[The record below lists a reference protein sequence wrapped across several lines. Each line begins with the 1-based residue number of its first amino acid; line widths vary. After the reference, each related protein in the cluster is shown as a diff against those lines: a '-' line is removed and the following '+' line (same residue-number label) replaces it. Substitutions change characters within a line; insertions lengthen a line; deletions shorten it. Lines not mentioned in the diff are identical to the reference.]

1 MGRRTRQ
8 IFEAAQGFTLPVA
21 EDFRSPHGVSRWVK
35 RFVYGEYATTAAM
48 LVWPERHRLAE
59 CCDKEEF
66 MAVVESIE
74 EGDQSDDNTTDMR
87 GAVAVDEVAGQ
98 DAARAAFFEY
108 PLEDEDVLEELWSK
122 IKRDYWTWALGNAYM
137 APLFAIVQSSGW
149 GKSRLAF
156 ELHRKGLYIIY
167 ISCMKA
173 SHSGFPGQTPHL
185 AAWITQGKQLTVLR
199 MAALLLAS
207 IEALADY
214 VKGGGDPHCWIL
226 DQTDP
231 TRGFP
236 VANDIASR
244 LQACTLRLEASA
256 AAKAAALP
264 RTFERRTTEYL
275 SRESHTYNA
284 VGEALKT
291 ALRDLPLDGIA
302 FDGIAQR
309 PDQRLKVL
317 FCFDEASELA
327 ELELEGGMDTA
338 FTLLRRVLGKAEF
351 GLWALVLGTNSRL
364 LDFVPSK
371 AMDPTR
377 KVRARD
383 YKLFK
388 PFWLT
393 ATAAVPG
400 DLSSGS
406 PESVFRLG
414 RPLWRAFMDKG
425 YTFKGLR
432 LLAVDKLNCSGGV
445 TDATVIA
452 ILGCTIG
459 LDVASWSEAAETS
472 VASHMMT
479 ACWIS
484 DDRRRLHVSNA
495 AEPVLAAA
503 AAGFLLQEVTLNE
516 VLGELSK
523 MCKEGVV
530 TGGPRGEIVTRL
542 LLLLAMLACRRDTGD
557 ATFTGEIKLGAFLSK
572 LLGKVPHGLAGTVD
586 LDAGLNFNGF
596 SPTYR
601 NLERGLIN
609 ECLQHIRALTC
620 KPGQEAVDNIVP
632 STGGPIGIQAKRW
645 ESNNSTKMRR
655 AVGKLE
661 AGVGGVNFMLGII
674 LQLGSPEHRIV
685 VEGAANRTIVVYGLS
700 SELFPFLTQATAD
713 KLLDVLKVG
722 SAEYLLH
729 MTDGE
734 QRIYGP
740 RDGELALEFMEDAEP
755 SDNEALGTA
764 IRRLPSDGVAGDRLK
779 VLELKPHG
787 GLQDLCY

>member
-21 EDFRSPHGVSRWVK
+21 EDFRSQRGVCRWVN
-35 RFVYGEYATTAAM
+35 RFVFGEDAAAAA
-48 LVWPERHRLAE
+48 LRVGAWPERHRLAE
-59 CCDKEEF
+59 CRDKEEF

-74 EGDQSDDNTTDMR
+74 ESDQSDDDTTDMR
-87 GAVAVDEVAGQ
+87 GAVAVEKVAGQ

-122 IKRDYWTWALGNAYM
+122 IKRDYWTWALGNAYV

-173 SHSGFPGQTPHL
+173 SHSGFPGRTPHL
-185 AAWITQGKQLTVLR
+185 AAWITQGKQVTVLR
-199 MAALLLAS
+199 VAALLLAS
-207 IEALADY
+207 IEALAGY
-214 VKGGGDPHCWIL
+214 VKGGGDPHGWIL

-244 LQACTLRLEASA
+244 LQACTRRLEASA

-264 RTFERRTTEYL
+264 RTFERRT

-291 ALRDLPLDGIA
+291 ALRDFPLDGIA
-302 FDGIAQR
+302 SDGITQR

-406 PESVFRLG
+406 PESVFCLG

-432 LLAVDKLNCSGGV
+432 LLAVDKLNCSGEV

-452 ILGCTIG
+452 VLGCTIG

-503 AAGFLLQEVTLNE
+503 AAGFLLQEVTLNK

-530 TGGPRGEIVTRL
+530 TGGPGEIVTRL
-542 LLLLAMLACRRDTGD
+542 LLLLAMLACRRDAGD
-557 ATFTGEIKLGAFLSK
+557 PTFTGEIKLGAFLSK

-596 SPTYR
+596 SPTCR
-601 NLERGLIN
+601 NLERGIIN

-620 KPGQEAVDNIVP
+620 KPGQEAVDNVVP

-734 QRIYGP
+734 QRIV
-740 RDGELALEFMEDAEP
+740 
-755 SDNEALGTA
+755 
-764 IRRLPSDGVAGDRLK
+764 RRMLPLTY
-779 VLELKPHG
+779 L
-787 GLQDLCY
+787 

>member
-21 EDFRSPHGVSRWVK
+21 EDFRSPRGVSRWVN
-35 RFVYGEYATTAAM
+35 RFVFGEHATTAAM

-59 CCDKEEF
+59 CSDKEEF

-74 EGDQSDDNTTDMR
+74 ESDQSHDDTTDMR
-87 GAVAVDEVAGQ
+87 GAVAVEKVAGQ
-98 DAARAAFFEY
+98 DAAREAFFEY

-122 IKRDYWTWALGNAYM
+122 IKRDYWTWALGNAYV

-149 GKSRLAF
+149 GKSRLTF

-199 MAALLLAS
+199 VAALLLAS

-214 VKGGGDPHCWIL
+214 VKGGGNPHGWIL

-244 LQACTLRLEASA
+244 LQACTRRLEASA

-264 RTFERRTTEYL
+264 RTFERRT

-291 ALRDLPLDGIA
+291 ALRDLPLDGI
-302 FDGIAQR
+302 GQR

-432 LLAVDKLNCSGGV
+432 LLAVDKLNCSGEV

-452 ILGCTIG
+452 VLGCTIG

-503 AAGFLLQEVTLNE
+503 AAGFLLQEVTLNK

-530 TGGPRGEIVTRL
+530 TGGPRGKIVTRL
-542 LLLLAMLACRRDTGD
+542 LLLLAMLACHRDAGD

-572 LLGKVPHGLAGTVD
+572 LLGKVPHGLACTVD

-609 ECLQHIRALTC
+609 ECLQHIRVLTC
-620 KPGQEAVDNIVP
+620 KRGQEAVDNVVP

-734 QRIYGP
+734 QRIV
-740 RDGELALEFMEDAEP
+740 
-755 SDNEALGTA
+755 
-764 IRRLPSDGVAGDRLK
+764 RRMLPLTY
-779 VLELKPHG
+779 L
-787 GLQDLCY
+787 

>member
-21 EDFRSPHGVSRWVK
+21 EDFRSQRGICRWVN
-35 RFVYGEYATTAAM
+35 RFVFGQDAVAAA
-48 LVWPERHRLAE
+48 VRVGTWPERHRLAE
-59 CCDKEEF
+59 CSDKEEF

-74 EGDQSDDNTTDMR
+74 ESDQSDDDTTDMR

-122 IKRDYWTWALGNAYM
+122 IKRDYWTWALGNSYV
-137 APLFAIVQSSGW
+137 APLFAVVQSSGW

-173 SHSGFPGQTPHL
+173 SHSGFPGRTPHL

-214 VKGGGDPHCWIL
+214 VKGGGDPHGWIL

-244 LQACTLRLEASA
+244 LQACTRRLEASA

-264 RTFERRTTEYL
+264 RTFERRT

-284 VGEALKT
+284 FGEALKT

-351 GLWALVLGTNSRL
+351 GLWALVL
-364 LDFVPSK
+364 
-371 AMDPTR
+371 
-377 KVRARD
+377 
-383 YKLFK
+383 
-388 PFWLT
+388 
-393 ATAAVPG
+393 
-400 DLSSGS
+400 
-406 PESVFRLG
+406 
-414 RPLWRAFMDKG
+414 
-425 YTFKGLR
+425 
-432 LLAVDKLNCSGGV
+432 VDKLNCSGGV

-452 ILGCTIG
+452 VLGCTIG

-503 AAGFLLQEVTLNE
+503 AAGFLLQEVTLNK

-530 TGGPRGEIVTRL
+530 TGGPRREIVTRL
-542 LLLLAMLACRRDTGD
+542 LLLLAMLACHRDAGD

-620 KPGQEAVDNIVP
+620 KPGQEAVDNVVP

-674 LQLGSPEHRIV
+674 LQLGSPEHRII

-700 SELFPFLTQATAD
+700 SELFPFLTQATAN

-734 QRIYGP
+734 QRIV
-740 RDGELALEFMEDAEP
+740 
-755 SDNEALGTA
+755 
-764 IRRLPSDGVAGDRLK
+764 RRMLPLTY
-779 VLELKPHG
+779 L
-787 GLQDLCY
+787 